1 MRGPSDPIKMTSPS
15 GATLSPIGEALRSIL
30 ETAVGRRA
38 MPDPLDDDTPLLG
51 HLPELDSMAVL
62 TILTQLQEELGCE
75 VADDEVDADLFR
87 TFGSLRRFVESRI
100 G

>member
-1 MRGPSDPIKMTSPS
+1 MALPSTHSL
-15 GATLSPIGEALRSIL
+15 TPIGEAVRAIL
-30 ETAVGRRA
+30 ESAVGKRA
-38 MPDPLDDDTPLLG
+38 LPATLAEDTPLLG
-51 HLPELDSMAVL
+51 EVPELDSMAVL

-87 TFGSLRRFVESRI
+87 TFGSLRAYVERKL